1 MYIYIYIYKDRAFVN
16 IHVYTPAAFDTFV
29 LKLLPFLDYHVKA
42 FMLYILTQKINKNEE
57 KSLPTCIFWSRGE
70 QPYSGSVTILLP

>member
-1 MYIYIYIYKDRAFVN
+1 MYIYRAFVN
-16 IHVYTPAAFDTFV
+16 IIIHLYTPAAFDTFV
-29 LKLLPFLDYHVKA
+29 LKLVPFLDYYEKS
-42 FMLYILTQKINKNEE
+42 FMLYILTQKFNKNEE